1 MTKLFGTDGIRGTP
15 GEYPLTDEML
25 YKIGK
30 ACANL
35 LNYQKGVINSRL
47 KIIIGKDTRQS
58 CEKIE
63 KILTDAISS
72 CGIEVILAGTIPTPG
87 LAFLTKRFKAD
98 MGIMISA
105 SHNKATDNGIKF
117 FSHSG
122 HKLSQK
128 QEKLIEKI
136 IFNASVELGAL
147 SLDSAGPA
155 SLPAGRQAC
164 FEEVPRIYI
173 DFLKSKAKDLSLAG
187 LKITVDCAYG
197 ALSYIGPAVFQELG
211 AEVHSANN
219 EPDGHN
225 INLNCGALYPENL
238 AKLVV
243 KYNADIGFAYD
254 GDGDRVI
261 IADEEGKILDGDYI
275 MAIIGLHLLKKDLL
289 PKNTIVTTVMSNYGL
304 EEAVVNAGGRLIQTD
319 VGDRNVTETLI
330 ENNLILGGEQ
340 SGHIVFLN
348 HSTTGDAVIVC
359 LEILKVMKETGKK
372 LSELRQC
379 MSKCPQVLINVKVKE
394 KKPFEQIPQVWERI
408 SHCNSRLNGNGRILV
423 RYSGTEPVARIMVE
437 GKNKELIEEIAASL
451 AEGIKQALGE

>member
-15 GEYPLTDEML
+15 GDYPLTDEMI

-35 LNYQKGVINSRL
+35 LSYQKGVVNSRL
-47 KIIIGKDTRQS
+47 KVIIGKDTRQS

-72 CGIEVILAGTIPTPG
+72 CGIEVILAGIIPTPG

-128 QEKLIEKI
+128 QEKLIEKV
-136 IFNASVELGAL
+136 IFNESVELDVL

-155 SLPAGRQAC
+155 SL

-187 LKITVDCAYG
+187 LKIAVDCAYG
-197 ALSYIGPAVFQELG
+197 ALSHIAPAVFQELG
-211 AEVHSANN
+211 AEVYSINN
-219 EPDGHN
+219 QPNGEN

-238 AKLVV
+238 VKLVA
-243 KYNADIGFAYD
+243 KHNADIGFAYD

-261 IADEEGKILDGDYI
+261 IADEKGSLLDGDYI

-289 PKNTIVTTVMSNYGL
+289 PHNTIVTTVMSNYGL
-304 EEAVVNAGGRLIQTD
+304 REAVVNAGGRLIQTD

-340 SGHIVFLN
+340 SGHVIFLN

-394 KKPFEQIPQVWERI
+394 KKPFEQIPQIQEKI
-408 SHCNSRLNGNGRILV
+408 SHSHSRLNGNGRLLV

-437 GKNKELIEEIAASL
+437 GRDQNLIEEIAASL
-451 AEGIKQALGE
+451 AEGIKQELGE